1 MKNFI
6 ISLLTVLLV
15 FATSCNEM
23 DQYPHN
29 AVSSDNLTE
38 EDAQLLLTG
47 LYFYIQNKPT
57 VNGYLTQDIVGGDLV
72 RGGATGLKDPVLLV
86 KDLVTPESG
95 FVSGPWDGFYTALYQ
110 VNSLIVAVDKLAAT
124 KRDTGSSQFL
134 PWSDLLSPGYPLWR
148 SSHSRSSFLGRHRS
162 IYRNRRMEFCRKEF
176 SGSNRLCSY
185 FFRQVLRLKTSGK
198 GFNGKNQT
206 CTRQN
211 D

>member
-86 KDLVTPESG
+86 KDLVTPKAAS
-95 FVSGPWDGFYTALYQ
+95 S
-110 VNSLIVAVDKLAAT
+110 VDRGMDFIRLST
-124 KRDTGSSQFL
+124 K
-134 PWSDLLSPGYPLWR
+134 
-148 SSHSRSSFLGRHRS
+148 
-162 IYRNRRMEFCRKEF
+162 
-176 SGSNRLCSY
+176 
-185 FFRQVLRLKTSGK
+185 
-198 GFNGKNQT
+198 
-206 CTRQN
+206 
-211 D
+211 

>member
-47 LYFYIQNKPT
+47 LYF
-57 VNGYLTQDIVGGDLV
+57 
-72 RGGATGLKDPVLLV
+72 
-86 KDLVTPESG
+86 
-95 FVSGPWDGFYTALYQ
+95 
-110 VNSLIVAVDKLAAT
+110 
-124 KRDTGSSQFL
+124 
-134 PWSDLLSPGYPLWR
+134 
-148 SSHSRSSFLGRHRS
+148 
-162 IYRNRRMEFCRKEF
+162 IYRT
-176 SGSNRLCSY
+176 S
-185 FFRQVLRLKTSGK
+185 RQSTAISHKTLSAEISSVAGP
-198 GFNGKNQT
+198 Q
-206 CTRQN
+206 

>member
-86 KDLVTPESG
+86 KDRLPLKA
-95 FVSGPWDGFYTALYQ
+95 VSSADRGMDF
-110 VNSLIVAVDKLAAT
+110 I
-124 KRDTGSSQFL
+124 
-134 PWSDLLSPGYPLWR
+134 LLST
-148 SSHSRSSFLGRHRS
+148 
-162 IYRNRRMEFCRKEF
+162 K
-176 SGSNRLCSY
+176 
-185 FFRQVLRLKTSGK
+185 
-198 GFNGKNQT
+198 
-206 CTRQN
+206 
-211 D
+211 